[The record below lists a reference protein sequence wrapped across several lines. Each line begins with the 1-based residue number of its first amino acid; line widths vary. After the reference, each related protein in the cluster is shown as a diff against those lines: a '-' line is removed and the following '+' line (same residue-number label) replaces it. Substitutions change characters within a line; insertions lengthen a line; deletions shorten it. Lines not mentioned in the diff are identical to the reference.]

1 MDAAEEQL
9 ANMGTSVKDEVSL
22 EAVYDVPLQISA
34 VLGKASMKV
43 SQLVKLSRGSI
54 VELDRK
60 IGEPIDVFVNDRI
73 VAKGEIV
80 LVDGKIGI
88 TLTEL
93 VKKAE

>member
-1 MDAAEEQL
+1 
-9 ANMGTSVKDEVSL
+9 
-22 EAVYDVPLQISA
+22 
-34 VLGKASMKV
+34 LGKASLKV
-43 SQLVKLSRGSI
+43 NQLVKLSRGSV

-60 IGEPIDVFVNDRI
+60 IGEPVDVFVNDRL

-93 VKKAE
+93 VKKGD

>member
-1 MDAAEEQL
+1 MDAAAEKLVLGSTSKEEV
-9 ANMGTSVKDEVSL
+9 NL

-60 IGEPIDVFVNDRI
+60 IGEPVDVFVNDRL

-93 VKKAE
+93 VKKTD